1 MTTGPRLFAASAVE
15 RRKQR
20 LDRIAYAVGFTAA
33 SLLIVPLAA
42 IVGYLIVKAWPAL
55 SWELVTQN
63 PSRFMTAGGVWA
75 PLVGTAYVVVFSL
88 AMAAPVGV
96 LAGIYLKEYAG
107 DTWLTRAVYLA
118 VMNLAGI
125 PSIVHA
131 LFGVGVFVLAA
142 GWGRSVLA
150 ASCTLAIM
158 TLPVIIT
165 STVEALSAVPMTFR
179 EACWNLG
186 ASRWQTIRTLV
197 LPNAMGGIFT
207 GIILQVSRAAGETAP
222 ILFTGAVFYLA
233 IPETGLAAYFPYG
246 AKDPFMALSYHLF
259 TVSSQI
265 TGVSDSMQYA
275 TAVVLMGLVLVVN
288 LASIAARYRLR
299 SRSRW

>member
-1 MTTGPRLFAASAVE
+1 VTTGHRLFAAGAVE

-20 LDRIAYAVGFTAA
+20 LDRVAYAVGFTAA

-42 IVGYLIVKAWPAL
+42 IVGYLVVKAWPAL

-63 PSRFMTAGGVWA
+63 PSRFMTAGGLWA
-75 PLVGTAYVVVFSL
+75 PLVGTAYVVIFSL
-88 AMAAPVGV
+88 AMAAPVGD

-165 STVEALSAVPMTFR
+165 STVEAPSPPMTFR

-197 LPNAMGGIFT
+197 LPNAMGASSLASSCRCRELPAKPLRF
-207 GIILQVSRAAGETAP
+207 SSPA
-222 ILFTGAVFYLA
+222 LFLSGD
-233 IPETGLAAYFPYG
+233 PETGLAAYFYG
-246 AKDPFMALSYHLF
+246 VRIRSWRCL
-259 TVSSQI
+259 I
-265 TGVSDSMQYA
+265 TCSRSPVRSRACRIRCSA

-288 LASIAARYRLR
+288 LVSIAARYRLR